1 MNDQQ
6 HLEAITDIK
15 RMMER
20 SSRFIS
26 LSGLSG
32 ISAGICGL
40 AGAFIANQMFVSY
53 YERWNFRNGYNDPDF
68 RSLKLN
74 LILLGLG
81 VLIAA
86 LGSGAFFTLRRIKH
100 MKVSLWD
107 ISARKLIINLL
118 IPLGIGGV
126 FIAGLMYNHVDVI
139 VAPTSLVFYGL
150 ALINASKYTVSDVR
164 YLGICETIVG
174 LVNLFFLRKG
184 LYFWALGF
192 GVLHI
197 VYGILM
203 WWKYERKLS
212 L

>member
-15 RMMER
+15 RIMER

-40 AGAFIANQMFVSY
+40 IGAFIAKRIFVAY
-53 YERWNFRNGYNDPDF
+53 YERWTLRNGYSDEDF
-68 RSLKLN
+68 HALKVN
-74 LILLGLG
+74 LFLLGLG

-86 LGSGAFFTLRRIKH
+86 LGSGAIFTLRRVKH
-100 MKVSLWD
+100 MEVSLWD
-107 ISARKLIINLL
+107 MSARKLLINLL
-118 IPLGIGGV
+118 IPLGVGAL
-126 FIAGLMYNHVDVI
+126 FIAGLLYNRFETL
-139 VAPTSLVFYGL
+139 VAPASLVFYGL

-197 VYGILM
+197 IYGILM